1 MIRWLL
7 KGIWRDKTRSLFP
20 FLVIT
25 VGVTLLIYLLGFME
39 GVFAGMI
46 DISAHLDTGHLRFVN
61 KPFYDEEHLNP
72 LDRALAGQKETLQW
86 LRKNGDPR
94 IEWSPRIR
102 WGAIMDVPDEK
113 GETKSQTPVAGMAI
127 NLLDKNSPERERLD
141 LEKSVIEGVIPSRA
155 KEMLVG
161 YKLADALDLRLGDTV
176 TLLGQNFDGGM
187 ATDNY
192 RVVGF
197 VKFGLAAMDKKM
209 ALIDLAD
216 AQQTFYMEDMVTD
229 FLGFLPMDV
238 GYKQYDQLKQSIM
251 DHLPALKQNPPGEW
265 ASDDNPIILSI
276 LDQRNMRE
284 LAVKFELINN
294 IMVGVFTFLMVLV
307 LWNAGLLNGVHR
319 YGEMGLLL
327 ALGETHKKLIAL
339 MAMEALMVGV
349 LGSIAGCLVG
359 GGVVY
364 YLQEVGIS
372 THGISETS
380 GLMMSDIIRARVSLD
395 AFVFAVVPGVTASVL
410 GNLIAN
416 LAIFQRSEANL
427 FRELEAG

>member
-20 FLVIT
+20 FLVIS

-39 GVFAGMI
+39 GTFAGMI
-46 DISAHLDTGHLRFVN
+46 DMTANLDTGHLRFVN

-72 LDRALAGQKETLQW
+72 LDRALAGEKETLQW
-86 LRKNGDPR
+86 LQQNGDPR

-113 GETKSQTPVAGMAI
+113 GETKSQTPVVGMAI
-127 NLLDKNSPERERLD
+127 DLLDKNSPERNRLD
-141 LEKSVIEGVIPSRA
+141 LEKSVIEGVIPSHA

-161 YKLADALDLRLGDTV
+161 YKLAEALGLSLGDKV

-192 RVVGF
+192 QAVGF
-197 VKFGLAAMDKKM
+197 IRFGLAAMDKKM
-209 ALIDLAD
+209 ALIDIAD

-229 FLGFLPMDV
+229 FLGFLPMNV
-238 GYKQYDQLKQSIM
+238 GYKKYDLLKKEIADQL
-251 DHLPALKQNPPGEW
+251 PAFKRNPPKEW
-265 ASDDNPIILSI
+265 ASDDDPIVLSV
-276 LDQRNMRE
+276 LDQRNLRE
-284 LAVKFELINN
+284 LAVKFELVDKIV
-294 IMVGVFTFLMVLV
+294 VGVFTFLMVLV

-327 ALGETHKKLIAL
+327 AMGETHKKLIGL
-339 MAMEALMVGV
+339 MALEAFMVGV
-349 LGSIAGCLVG
+349 LGSAAGCLVG
-359 GGVVY
+359 GGLVY
-364 YLQEVGIS
+364 YLQEVGIN
-372 THGISETS
+372 THGIFETS
-380 GLMMSDIIRARVSLD
+380 GLMMSDVIRARLSLD
-395 AFVFAVVPGVTASVL
+395 AFVFAVVPGVTASVV

>member
-1 MIRWLL
+1 
-7 KGIWRDKTRSLFP
+7 
-20 FLVIT
+20 
-25 VGVTLLIYLLGFME
+25 
-39 GVFAGMI
+39 
-46 DISAHLDTGHLRFVN
+46 
-61 KPFYDEEHLNP
+61 
-72 LDRALAGQKETLQW
+72 
-86 LRKNGDPR
+86 
-94 IEWSPRIR
+94 
-102 WGAIMDVPDEK
+102 
-113 GETKSQTPVAGMAI
+113 MAI
-127 NLLDKNSPERERLD
+127 ELLDKNSTERERLD
-141 LEKSVIEGVIPSRA
+141 LEKSVIDGVIPSQA

-161 YKLADALDLRLGDTV
+161 YKLAEALELQLGDTV

-229 FLGFLPMDV
+229 FLGFLPMNV
-238 GYKQYDQLKQSIM
+238 GYKKYDQLKQNIM
-251 DHLPALKQNPPGEW
+251 NHLPALKQNPPGEW
-265 ASDDNPIILSI
+265 ASDDDPIILSV
-276 LDQRNMRE
+276 LDQRNLRE
-284 LAVKFELINN
+284 LSIKFELINDV
-294 IMVGVFTFLMVLV
+294 IIGVFTFLMVLV

-327 ALGETHKKLIAL
+327 ALGETHKKLIGL
-339 MAMEALMVGV
+339 MALEAFAVGI
-349 LGSIAGCLVG
+349 LGSAAGCMIG

-380 GLMMSDIIRARVSLD
+380 GLMMSDIIRARVSLN
-395 AFVFAVVPGVTASVL
+395 AFVFAVIPGIIASVV

>member
-1 MIRWLL
+1 VIRWLL

-39 GVFAGMI
+39 GMFAGMI
-46 DISAHLDTGHLRFVN
+46 DITAHLDTGHLRFVN

-72 LDRALAGQKETLQW
+72 LDRSLAGQKETLQW
-86 LRKNGDPR
+86 LQKNGDPR

-113 GETKSQTPVAGMAI
+113 GETKSQTPVIGMAI
-127 NLLDKNSPERERLD
+127 EMLNKNSAERKRLN
-141 LEKSVIEGVIPSRA
+141 LEKSVIAGVIPTHAR
-155 KEMLVG
+155 EMLVG
-161 YKLADALDLRLGDTV
+161 YKLAEALGLSLGDRV

-209 ALIDLAD
+209 AFIDLTD

-229 FLGFLPMDV
+229 FLGFLPMNV
-238 GYKQYDQLKQSIM
+238 GYNQYDQLKQNIM
-251 DHLPALKQNPPGEW
+251 DRLPALKENPPGEW
-265 ASDDNPIILSI
+265 ASDDDPIILSI
-276 LDQRNMRE
+276 LDQRNMRV
-284 LAVKFELINN
+284 LAENFELVDDVVI
-294 IMVGVFTFLMVLV
+294 GVFAFLMVLV

-327 ALGETHKKLIAL
+327 ALGETHKKLIGL
-339 MAMEALMVGV
+339 MALEAFTVGI
-349 LGSIAGCLVG
+349 LGSAAGCLIG

-380 GLMMSDIIRARVSLD
+380 GMMMSDIIRARVSLD
-395 AFVFAVVPGVTASVL
+395 AFVFAVIPGITASVV

>member
-20 FLVIT
+20 FLVIS

-46 DISAHLDTGHLRFVN
+46 DVTAHLDTGHLRFVN
-61 KPFYDEEHLNP
+61 KPFYDEEHLVP

-86 LRKNGDPR
+86 LQQNGDPR

-113 GETKSQTPVAGMAI
+113 GETKSQTPVIGIAI
-127 NLLDKNSPERERLD
+127 EMLEKDSAERERLD
-141 LEKSVIEGVIPSRA
+141 LEKSVIEGVILSQAR
-155 KEMLVG
+155 EMLVG
-161 YKLADALDLRLGDTV
+161 YKLAEALGLNLGDRV

-192 RVVGF
+192 TVVGF

-229 FLGFLPMDV
+229 FLGFLPMNV
-238 GYKQYDQLKQSIM
+238 GYEKYDQLKQNII

-265 ASDDNPIILSI
+265 ASDDEPLILSV
-276 LDQRNMRE
+276 LDQRNLRE
-284 LAVKFELINN
+284 LSVKFELVDDVVI
-294 IMVGVFTFLMVLV
+294 GVFTFLMVLV

-339 MAMEALMVGV
+339 MALEAFAIGL
-349 LGSIAGCLVG
+349 LGSAAGCLVG

-395 AFVFAVVPGVTASVL
+395 TFVFAVIPGITASVA

>member
-1 MIRWLL
+1 MIQWILR
-7 KGIWRDKTRSLFP
+7 GIWRDKTRSLFP
-20 FLVIT
+20 FLVIS

-39 GVFAGMI
+39 GTFAGMI
-46 DISAHLDTGHLRFVN
+46 DMSAHLDTGHLRFVN

-72 LDRALAGQKETLQW
+72 LDRARAGQKETLQW
-86 LRKNGDPR
+86 LQKNGDPR

-113 GETKSQTPVAGMAI
+113 GETKSQTPVIGMAI
-127 NLLDKNSPERERLD
+127 EMLEKTSAERERLN
-141 LEKSVIEGVIPSRA
+141 LEQSVIEGVVPSNP

-161 YKLADALDLRLGDTV
+161 YKLAEALELSLGDQA

-192 RVVGF
+192 KVVGF
-197 VKFGLAAMDKKM
+197 VRFGLAAMDKKM

-229 FLGFLPMDV
+229 FLGFLPMSV
-238 GYKQYDQLKQSIM
+238 GYLKYDQLKQGIM
-251 DHLPALKQNPPGEW
+251 GHLPVLKQNPPRDW
-265 ASDDNPIILSI
+265 ASDDEPLILSV
-276 LDQRNMRE
+276 LDQRNLRE
-284 LAVKFELINN
+284 LSIKFELVDDVVI
-294 IMVGVFTFLMVLV
+294 GVFTFLMVLV

-327 ALGETHKKLIAL
+327 ALGETHKKLIGL
-339 MAMEALMVGV
+339 MAMEALVIGL
-349 LGSIAGCLVG
+349 LGSAAGCLVG
-359 GGVVY
+359 GGLVY

-372 THGISETS
+372 THGIFETS
-380 GLMMSDIIRARVSLD
+380 GLMMSDTIRARVSLN
-395 AFVFAVVPGVTASVL
+395 AFVFAVIPGVTASVL

>member
-1 MIRWLL
+1 MIRWVL
-7 KGIWRDKTRSLFP
+7 KGVMRDKTRSLFP
-20 FLVIT
+20 FLVVT
-25 VGVTLLIYLLGFME
+25 VGVTLLIYMLGFME
-39 GVFAGMI
+39 GTFAGMI
-46 DISAHLDTGHLRFVN
+46 DMTAHLDTGHLRFVN

-72 LDRALAGQKETLQW
+72 LDRALAGQKETLHW
-86 LRKNGDPR
+86 LRQNGDPR

-113 GETKSQTPVAGMAI
+113 GETKSQTPVVGMAI
-127 NLLDKNSPERERLD
+127 EMLEKDSAERERLD
-141 LEKSVIEGVIPSRA
+141 LEKSVIEGVIPTRA

-161 YKLADALDLRLGDTV
+161 YKLAEGLGLSLGDQV

-192 RVVGF
+192 QVVGF

-229 FLGFLPMDV
+229 FLGFLPMSV
-238 GYKQYDQLKQSIM
+238 GYEKYDQLKQNIKN
-251 DHLPALKQNPPGEW
+251 HLPALKQNPPGGW
-265 ASDDNPIILSI
+265 ASDDEPLILSV
-276 LDQRNMRE
+276 LDQRNLRE
-284 LAVKFELINN
+284 LSIKFELVDDIV
-294 IMVGVFTFLMVLV
+294 IGVFTFLMVLV

-339 MAMEALMVGV
+339 MALEALMIGV
-349 LGSIAGCLVG
+349 LGSAVGCLLG

-372 THGISETS
+372 TYGISETS
-380 GLMMSDIIRARVSLD
+380 GLMMSDIIRARVSLNS
-395 AFVFAVVPGVTASVL
+395 FVFAVIPGVTASVA

>member
-1 MIRWLL
+1 MIQWIL
-7 KGIWRDKTRSLFP
+7 KGIWRDRTRSLFP
-20 FLVIT
+20 FLVIS

-39 GVFAGMI
+39 GTFAGMI
-46 DISAHLDTGHLRFVN
+46 DMSAHLDTGHLRFVN

-86 LRKNGDPR
+86 LQKNSDPR
-94 IEWSPRIR
+94 IDWSPRIR
-102 WGAIMDVPDEK
+102 WGALMDVPDEK
-113 GETKSQTPVAGMAI
+113 GETKAQTPVVGMAI
-127 NLLDKNSPERERLD
+127 DLLNKNSPERERLD
-141 LEKSVIEGVIPSRA
+141 LEKSVIEGVIPSGA
-155 KEMLVG
+155 GEMLVG
-161 YKLADALDLRLGDTV
+161 YKLADALGLKLGDTV

-192 RVVGF
+192 QVVGF

-216 AQQTFYMEDMVTD
+216 AQRTFYMEDMVTD
-229 FLGFLPMDV
+229 FLGFLPMNV
-238 GYKQYDQLKQSIM
+238 GYLKYDQLKQKIM
-251 DHLPALKQNPPGEW
+251 DHLPALKQNPPSEW
-265 ASDDNPIILSI
+265 ASDDDPLILSV
-276 LDQRNMRE
+276 LDQRNLRE
-284 LAVKFELINN
+284 LSVKFELVDDVVI
-294 IMVGVFTFLMVLV
+294 GVFTFLMVLV

-327 ALGETHKKLIAL
+327 ALGETHKKLIVFMTL
-339 MAMEALMVGV
+339 EALMVGL
-349 LGSIAGCLVG
+349 LGSAAGCLIG
-359 GGVVY
+359 GGLVY

-372 THGISETS
+372 THGIFETS
-380 GLMMSDIIRARVSLD
+380 GLMMSDVIRARVSLD
-395 AFVFAVVPGVTASVL
+395 AFVFAVIPGITASVV

>member
-1 MIRWLL
+1 MIRWIL

-20 FLVIT
+20 FLVIS

-39 GVFAGMI
+39 GTFAGMI

-61 KPFYDEEHLNP
+61 KPFYDEEHLHP

-86 LRKNGDPR
+86 LQQNGDPR

-113 GETKSQTPVAGMAI
+113 GETKSQTPVIGMAI
-127 NLLDKNSPERERLD
+127 EMLDVNSAERERLN
-141 LEKSVIEGVIPSRA
+141 LEQSVIEGTVPSHP

-161 YKLADALDLRLGDTV
+161 YKLAEALEINLGDQV
-176 TLLGQNFDGGM
+176 TLMGQNFDGGL

-197 VKFGLAAMDKKM
+197 VRFGLAAMDKKM
-209 ALIDLAD
+209 ALINLAD

-229 FLGFLPMDV
+229 FLGFLPMNV
-238 GYKQYDQLKQSIM
+238 GYLKYDRLKQNIM
-251 DHLPALKQNPPGEW
+251 DHLPALQQTPPKDW
-265 ASDDNPIILSI
+265 AKDDEPLILSV
-276 LDQRNMRE
+276 LDQRNLRE
-284 LAVKFELINN
+284 LSIKFELVDDVVI
-294 IMVGVFTFLMVLV
+294 GVFTFLMVLV

-327 ALGETHKKLIAL
+327 ALGETHKKLILL
-339 MAMEALMVGV
+339 MALEALVIGI

-359 GGVVY
+359 GGLVY

-372 THGISETS
+372 THGIFETS
-380 GLMMSDIIRARVSLD
+380 GLMMSDTIRARVSLN
-395 AFVFAVVPGVTASVL
+395 AFVFAVIPGITASVL

-427 FRELEAG
+427 FREMEAG

>member
-1 MIRWLL
+1 MIRWILR
-7 KGIWRDKTRSLFP
+7 GIWRDKTRSLFP
-20 FLVIT
+20 FLVIS

-46 DISAHLDTGHLRFVN
+46 DMTAHLDTGHLRFVN

-72 LDRALAGQKETLQW
+72 LDRALAGQKKTLRW
-86 LRKNGDPR
+86 LQENGDPR

-102 WGAIMDVPDEK
+102 WGAIMDVPDEN
-113 GETKSQTPVAGMAI
+113 GETKSQTPVIGMAI
-127 NLLDKNSPERERLD
+127 EMLEEDSPERKRLA
-141 LEKSVIEGVIPSRA
+141 LEKSVIAGVVPSRQ

-161 YKLADALDLRLGDTV
+161 YKLAEALELSLGDRV

-192 RVVGF
+192 KVVGF

-209 ALIDLAD
+209 AFIDLAD

-229 FLGFLPMDV
+229 FLGYLPMNVD
-238 GYKQYDQLKQSIM
+238 YKKYDLFKQDLMS
-251 DHLPALKQNPPGEW
+251 HLAALMKNTPDEW
-265 ASDDNPIILSI
+265 ASDDEPLVLSV
-276 LDQRNMRE
+276 LDQRNLRE
-284 LAVKFELINN
+284 LSVKFELVDDVVI
-294 IMVGVFTFLMVLV
+294 GVFTFLMVLV

-327 ALGETHKKLIAL
+327 ALGETHKKLIGL
-339 MAMEALMVGV
+339 MTLESLMIGL
-349 LGSIAGCLVG
+349 LGSAFGCLVG
-359 GGVVY
+359 GGLVY

-372 THGISETS
+372 THGIFETS
-380 GLMMSDIIRARVSLD
+380 GLMMSDTMRARVSLD
-395 AFVFAVVPGVTASVL
+395 SFVFAVIPGVTASVV

>member
-1 MIRWLL
+1 MIQWILR
-7 KGIWRDKTRSLFP
+7 GIWRDKTRSLFP
-20 FLVIT
+20 FLVIS

-39 GVFAGMI
+39 GTFAGMI
-46 DISAHLDTGHLRFVN
+46 DMSAHLDTGHLRFVN

-86 LRKNGDPR
+86 LQKNGDPR

-113 GETKSQTPVAGMAI
+113 GETKSQTPVIGMAI
-127 NLLDKNSPERERLD
+127 EMLEKTSAERERLN
-141 LEKSVIEGVIPSRA
+141 LEQSVIEGVVPSNP

-161 YKLADALDLRLGDTV
+161 YKLAEALELSLGDQA

-192 RVVGF
+192 KVVGF
-197 VKFGLAAMDKKM
+197 VRFGLAAMDKKM

-229 FLGFLPMDV
+229 FLGFLPMSV
-238 GYKQYDQLKQSIM
+238 GYLKYDQLKQGIM
-251 DHLPALKQNPPGEW
+251 GHLPVLKQNPPRDW
-265 ASDDNPIILSI
+265 ASDDEPLILSV
-276 LDQRNMRE
+276 LDQRNLRE
-284 LAVKFELINN
+284 LSIKFELVDDVVI
-294 IMVGVFTFLMVLV
+294 GVFTFLMVLV

-327 ALGETHKKLIAL
+327 ALGETHKKLIGL
-339 MAMEALMVGV
+339 MAMEALVIGL
-349 LGSIAGCLVG
+349 LGSAAGCLVG
-359 GGVVY
+359 GGLVY

-372 THGISETS
+372 THGIFETS
-380 GLMMSDIIRARVSLD
+380 GLMMSDTIRARVSLN
-395 AFVFAVVPGVTASVL
+395 AFVFAVIPGVTASVL

>member
-20 FLVIT
+20 FLVIS

-39 GVFAGMI
+39 GIFAGML
-46 DISAHLDTGHLRFVN
+46 DVSAHLDTGHLRFVN
-61 KPFYDEEHLNP
+61 KPFYDEEHLIP
-72 LDRALAGQKETLQW
+72 LDRALGGQNETLEW
-86 LRKNGDPR
+86 LRKNSDPR

-113 GETKSQTPVAGMAI
+113 GETRSQTPVVGVAI
-127 NLLDKNSPERERLD
+127 EMLAADSPERIRLD
-141 LEKSVIEGVIPSRA
+141 LERSVIAGRVPSGP

-161 YKLADALDLRLGDTV
+161 YKLAEALGLQLDDFV

-192 RVVGF
+192 KVVGF
-197 VKFGLAAMDKKM
+197 VRFGLAAMDKKM
-209 ALIDLAD
+209 ALIDLTD

-229 FLGFLPMDV
+229 FLGFLPREV
-238 GYKQYDQLKQSIM
+238 GYKEYDVLKINIES
-251 DHLPALKQNPPGEW
+251 HLALFKQNPPKNW
-265 ASDDNPIILSI
+265 AADDDPIILSI
-276 LDQRNMRE
+276 LDQRNLRE
-284 LAVKFELINN
+284 LAVKFELVDEVV
-294 IMVGVFTFLMVLV
+294 VGVFALLMILV

-327 ALGETHKKLIAL
+327 AMGETHKKLIGL
-339 MAMEALMVGV
+339 MALEAFMIGLI
-349 LGSIAGCLVG
+349 GSAAGCLIG
-359 GGVVY
+359 GGLVY
-364 YLQEVGIS
+364 YLQEVGVS
-372 THGISETS
+372 THGIFETS
-380 GLMMSDIIRARVSLD
+380 GLMMSDTIHARLSTY
-395 AFVFAVVPGVTASVL
+395 AFVFAVIPGVTASVV

-416 LAIFQRSEANL
+416 LAIYQRSEANL

>member
-1 MIRWLL
+1 MMQWIL
-7 KGIWRDKTRSLFP
+7 KGIWRDRTRSLFP
-20 FLVIT
+20 FLVIS

-39 GVFAGMI
+39 GTFAGMI
-46 DISAHLDTGHLRFVN
+46 DMSAHLDTGHLRFVN

-86 LRKNGDPR
+86 LQKNSDPR
-94 IEWSPRIR
+94 IDWSPRIR
-102 WGAIMDVPDEK
+102 WGALMDVPDEK
-113 GETKSQTPVAGMAI
+113 GETKAQTPVVGMAI
-127 NLLDKNSPERERLD
+127 DLLNKNSPERERLD
-141 LEKSVIEGVIPSRA
+141 LEKSVIEGVIPSGA
-155 KEMLVG
+155 GEMLVG
-161 YKLADALDLRLGDTV
+161 YKLADALELKLGDTV

-192 RVVGF
+192 QVVGF

-229 FLGFLPMDV
+229 FLGFLPMNV
-238 GYKQYDQLKQSIM
+238 GYLKYDQLKQEIM
-251 DHLPALKQNPPGEW
+251 DHLPALKQNPPSEW
-265 ASDDNPIILSI
+265 ASDDDPLILSV
-276 LDQRNMRE
+276 LDQRNLRE
-284 LAVKFELINN
+284 LSVKFELVDDVVI
-294 IMVGVFTFLMVLV
+294 GVFTFLMVLV

-339 MAMEALMVGV
+339 MALEALMVGL
-349 LGSIAGCLVG
+349 LGSAAGCLIG
-359 GGVVY
+359 GGLVY

-372 THGISETS
+372 THGIFETS
-380 GLMMSDIIRARVSLD
+380 GLMMSDVIRARVSLD
-395 AFVFAVVPGVTASVL
+395 AFVFAVIPGITASVV

>member
-1 MIRWLL
+1 MIRWVL

-20 FLVIT
+20 FLVIS

-39 GVFAGMI
+39 GIFAGMI

-61 KPFYDEEHLNP
+61 KPFYDEEHLVP

-86 LRKNGDPR
+86 LQKNGDPR

-113 GETKSQTPVAGMAI
+113 GETRSQTPVVGMAI
-127 NLLDKNSPERERLD
+127 DLLDRDSPERKRLD
-141 LEKSVIEGVIPSRA
+141 LEKSVIDGVIPSRA
-155 KEMLVG
+155 GEMLVG
-161 YKLADALDLRLGDTV
+161 YKLAEALGLQLGDTV

-192 RVVGF
+192 QAVGF
-197 VKFGLAAMDKKM
+197 VRFGLAALDKKM

-229 FLGFLPMDV
+229 FLGFLPKDV
-238 GYKQYDQLKQSIM
+238 GYKEYGHLKREIEYQ
-251 DHLPALKQNPPGEW
+251 LPAFKQNPPKEW
-265 ASDDNPIILSI
+265 ASDDDPIILSV
-276 LDQRNMRE
+276 LDQRNLRE
-284 LAVKFELINN
+284 LAVKFELVDDVVI
-294 IMVGVFTFLMVLV
+294 GVFTFLMVLV

-327 ALGETHKKLIAL
+327 AMGETHKKLIAL
-339 MAMEALMVGV
+339 MAMEAFMVGV
-349 LGSIAGCLVG
+349 LGSAFGCLVG
-359 GGVVY
+359 GGLVY

-372 THGISETS
+372 THGIFETS
-380 GLMMSDIIRARVSLD
+380 GLMMSDTIRARVSLD
-395 AFVFAVVPGVTASVL
+395 AFVFAVIPGVTASVV